1 MSEELLPAPR
11 SRAGLR
17 QQWAERLE
25 RFAASGLSVV
35 AFCRSEE
42 VSAQAFYY
50 WRHKL
55 SAQTSASPD
64 GPRLLPVRLTAP
76 TPVEVVL
83 PGGAVVRVALGCD
96 LAFVRSLID
105 ALAGEPC

>member
-17 QQWAERLE
+17 REWAERLE

-35 AFCRSEE
+35 AFCRAEE
-42 VSAQAFYY
+42 IPAQSFYY

-55 SAQTSASPD
+55 QPQPPAPVD
-64 GPRLLPVRLTAP
+64 GPRLLPVRLSAAA
-76 TPVEVVL
+76 PVEVVL
-83 PGGAVVRVALGCD
+83 PSGTLVRVAPGCD

-105 ALAGEPC
+105 ALGGAPC